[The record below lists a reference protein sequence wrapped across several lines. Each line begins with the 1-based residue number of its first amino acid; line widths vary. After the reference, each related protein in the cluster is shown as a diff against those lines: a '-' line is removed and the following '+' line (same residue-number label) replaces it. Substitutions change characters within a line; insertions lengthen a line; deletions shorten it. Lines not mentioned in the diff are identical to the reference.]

1 MLAKIC
7 IFLVLLACRQGAT
20 KGRQRFTGMRI
31 PSPLLSNSGPSSSS
45 LPLRRP
51 YASDAVPVANLGAGF
66 NSSTTKVTLF
76 QNRVFITKG
85 THDTR
90 RTGHACCRHMPL
102 YMCMQQAKP
111 QEK

>member
-7 IFLVLLACRQGAT
+7 IFLVLLACRQGAAT
-20 KGRQRFTGMRI
+20 FYRHENPVTAAVQLG
-31 PSPLLSNSGPSSSS
+31 PLLVFLASPPS
-45 LPLRRP
+45 LCLT
-51 YASDAVPVANLGAGF
+51 DAVANLGAGF

-111 QEK
+111 QGK